1 MTHDTWA
8 LYYGTGDRFHSS
20 EGKWEEAPAW
30 DIMGVVVP
38 SASAGAQVLY
48 AGDYYFR
55 KDDGC
60 CYSTDR
66 MGLLD
71 WLMNE
76 FGFVLEVQPGP
87 TTIYRIA
94 NNTWV
99 DWTGMILRLVESGLL
114 KIGRAK
120 TYEEWNRLLNHMIE
134 HKSALLM
141 GEPRPIGKIG

>member
-1 MTHDTWA
+1 MKHDTWA
-8 LYYGTGDRFHSS
+8 LYYGTGERHHVSQGEWS
-20 EGKWEEAPAW
+20 EAPPW
-30 DIMGVVVP
+30 DVMGCVVP
-38 SASAGAQVLY
+38 SKDAGSQVLY

-55 KDDGC
+55 KPDGC

-71 WLMNE
+71 HLLNE
-76 FGFVLEVQPGP
+76 AGLVTEVQPGT
-87 TTIYRIA
+87 TTIYRMPGVG
-94 NNTWV
+94 WV
-99 DWTGMILRLVESGLL
+99 DWNGLCLRLVQAGWL

-120 TYEEWNRLLNHMIE
+120 TYEDWNQILNHMIE